1 MLRRA
6 YANLFIPLAG
16 LSSALLLLLVP
27 AVSLAGTGGG
37 GLSGGS
43 STDSSSSSSSTSTTT
58 VRVHRANRTETASG
72 DGITFRAVASGV
84 LTWKTRFSGTTPARD
99 AGRVVDIERTA
110 KPGSSQWVLAA
121 QATVAQG
128 GTFAVT
134 WRANRAGKLA
144 FRVLLVRSASS
155 ASATAASPALRVTVF
170 RLSKATWY
178 GPGFFGHKTACGI
191 TLRRDTIGVANRSL
205 KCGTKVSILYDGH
218 SITVPV
224 IDRGP
229 YSNGAYWDLTQATAQ
244 ALRMTETSHIGTL
257 FPA

>member
-6 YANLFIPLAG
+6 HANLFLPLAG
-16 LSSALLLLLVP
+16 LSGVLLVLLVP
-27 AVSLAGTGGG
+27 AVSQAGTGGSG
-37 GLSGGS
+37 VSGGAS
-43 STDSSSSSSSTSTTT
+43 ASSSSGSSSTST
-58 VRVHRANRTETASG
+58 VQVHKANRTETASG
-72 DGITFRAVASGV
+72 DGITFQAVASGV
-84 LTWKTRFSGTTPARD
+84 LTWKIHFSGTTPARD

-121 QATVAQG
+121 RATVAKG

-134 WRANRAGKLA
+134 WRANRAGKLG
-144 FRVLLVRSASS
+144 FRVLLVSSTSS
-155 ASATAASPALRVTVF
+155 ASATAATPALRITVY

-178 GPGFFGHKTACGI
+178 GPGMFGHKTACGV
-191 TLRRDTIGVANRSL
+191 TLRRNTIGVANRTL

-229 YSNGAYWDLTQATAQ
+229 YANGADWDLTQATAQ
-244 ALRMTETSHIGTL
+244 ALGMTETSRIGTL